1 LVRYLM
7 MARTKV
13 KDSQID
19 GELVYA
25 YAKTE
30 RLAGAVNWKQ
40 ASNDSEAGNPV
51 VAEGWTVVDGMVRDE
66 KSERQ
71 LAQGQEHLGC
81 KSSSATV
88 PLTFH
93 TSIRLEPIFYV
104 VQANIQSVGDRLYDE
119 KFYKAAKILYASIPN
134 NGHVQLG
141 EYTQAVEAAKKA
153 NNPKTWQVNLACV
166 KVQRLQGST
175 SSPGA
180 EEVEFEVHPDHLE
193 EVIAQY
199 EKLAAEQGCFDAG
212 DRALMQLLETGL
224 GNERV
229 ELISCQ
235 CD

>member
-1 LVRYLM
+1 MVGRCVSDRQSGFAIQAVLGSMPRLLLMHRGNVFMTRTTPRMSMDMIVVTKWVLLVRYLM

-30 RLAGAVNWKQ
+30 RLGEMEEFISGTN
-40 ASNDSEAGNPV
+40 
-51 VAEGWTVVDGMVRDE
+51 T
-66 KSERQ
+66 
-71 LAQGQEHLGC
+71 
-81 KSSSATV
+81 
-88 PLTFH
+88 
-93 TSIRLEPIFYV
+93 
-104 VQANIQSVGDRLYDE
+104 ANIQSVGDRLYDE

-134 NGHVQLG
+134 NGRLASCHVQLG

-153 NNPKTWQVNLACV
+153 NNPKTWQEVNLACV

-199 EKLAAEQGCFDAG
+199 EKQGCFD
-212 DRALMQLLETGL
+212 ALMQLLETGL
-224 GNERV
+224 GNER
-229 ELISCQ
+229 
-235 CD
+235 